1 MNLQHNLQHPTLHIN
16 CLSGSEDVPKA
27 QTVLYNFGAIFL
39 LVCLKK
45 PYFSGRACERTA
57 QISFN
62 KTITLGMF
70 NFWEEESLSL
80 DFLQCNEW
88 FRNHKFKI
96 LQPWNIQDRNNTVFM
111 QRAHVAAA
119 VEFFEKRI
127 QNQTYAIVHKLLKE
141 LFKFIACFSIFW
153 RKTAYATFC
162 NLQETS

>member
-1 MNLQHNLQHPTLHIN
+1 
-16 CLSGSEDVPKA
+16 
-27 QTVLYNFGAIFL
+27 
-39 LVCLKK
+39 
-45 PYFSGRACERTA
+45 
-57 QISFN
+57 
-62 KTITLGMF
+62 MF

-127 QNQTYAIVHKLLKE
+127 QNQTYAIVHKL
-141 LFKFIACFSIFW
+141 
-153 RKTAYATFC
+153 
-162 NLQETS
+162 